1 MNTIA
6 IAELKAHLSAEL
18 KKVRAGATLLIMDR
32 KQPVARIIPLNSGL
46 KLSKR
51 ASRSPQW
58 IDYEPLLQTD
68 PLVALDAERA
78 ESW

>member
-32 KQPVARIIPLNSGL
+32 KQPVARIIPLTSGL
-46 KLSKR
+46 TLSHR

-58 IDYEPLLQTD
+58 IAYEPLLQTD
-68 PLVALDAERA
+68 PLVALETERA
-78 ESW
+78 DSW